1 VKNSKIAFRALAASL
16 LLTGVCHLTAKAQ
29 SSNNWLEQASGSY
42 QSRIFSVGSLISG
55 TTEFRQARDGTLA
68 GSYTMN
74 ELGKS
79 VPGTL
84 SECQATQIR
93 VINCIWNDQYGS
105 GNLEVTFSE
114 DFSSFNGY
122 WGEESAEP
130 VFRWSGLR

>member
-1 VKNSKIAFRALAASL
+1 MKISKSAFRALAVSL
-16 LLTGVCHLTAKAQ
+16 HLTGACHLDAKAQ
-29 SSNNWLEQASGSY
+29 SANNWLEQASGSY
-42 QSRIFSVGSLISG
+42 QSRIFSTGSLISG

-74 ELGKS
+74 EPGKS

-93 VINCIWNDQYGS
+93 VVTCIWNDQYGS

-122 WGEESAEP
+122 WGEESTEP